1 MFFNKAKVEVQY
13 DPDVPLLGIQ
23 LQEFKAAFNRDVS
36 TQIQVLFTIA
46 ALFRISKFLSI
57 KS

>member
-1 MFFNKAKVEVQY
+1 
-13 DPDVPLLGIQ
+13 
-23 LQEFKAAFNRDVS
+23 VS

-57 KS
+57 KSWMNNEYVAYIHS